1 VVRRELN
8 PMPCGPE
15 PGRFVRFSAGAPWPL
30 SGADT
35 VVTVPRPADPRALRR
50 YRVLAYTT
58 AVLLIVLVFVGVPL
72 QIWGNDP
79 WVARIVGTAHG
90 YLYIVYLLVAFDFTR
105 RLRVPLIRMVLVLLA
120 GTIPFCAIVAERL
133 LTRRFERA
141 MAEARLAMAGA
152 AGATGAADA
161 SGVVGRPG

>member
-1 VVRRELN
+1 
-8 PMPCGPE
+8 MP
-15 PGRFVRFSAGAPWPL
+15 S
-30 SGADT
+30 
-35 VVTVPRPADPRALRR
+35 PADHRALIR

-72 QIWGNDP
+72 QVWDHQP

-90 YLYIVYLLVAFDFTR
+90 YLYLVYLVVAFDFTR
-105 RLRVPLIRMVLVLLA
+105 RMRIPLFRMVLVLLS

-141 MAEARLAMAGA
+141 MAGGDPTMV
-152 AGATGAADA
+152 
-161 SGVVGRPG
+161 GVGT